1 MNSKKIAFIC
11 PTHTYH
17 FNFVKALLCSFKIH
31 HFDFQSDLWLVFSN
45 DEESEHFGNYECK
58 LVLPEELHI
67 VENGGIVNIKKLW
80 AIKKLQKN
88 YEYLIIIDSETLFIR
103 PVNLLSI
110 CKHYFYTKILLGNQ
124 IRPDGKELTDNIKS
138 KCKEFFPLNQ
148 QSFLSSD
155 LYLWFNQPCIYKTS
169 NLDTFFE
176 ITQLDDKLE
185 FINWYHFDYYI
196 YMYFLILYEKFTVED
211 MEIESS
217 YGVCEA
223 TNPPFLIKTEKYTKL
238 SVLLSSLFNLKRF
251 NNSKLFLL
259 IHIDRI

>member
-103 PVNLLSI
+103 PINLLSI

-124 IRPDGKELTDNIKS
+124 ISPDGKELTDNIKS

-223 TNPPFLIKTEKYTKL
+223 TKPPFLIKTEKYTKL